1 MFALLRRLAQ
11 YSRVS
16 GARIG
21 RSLLQM
27 LLFLALVAGIYGRA
41 LSGPFVFD
49 DQTAIV
55 ENESLRSLWPIS
67 QLLAQP
73 PDLTTSGR
81 PVVALTFA
89 LDYAAAGADPRVF
102 RATNFAI
109 HALCALLLAGIV
121 RRTLVA
127 PRLADR
133 FGSSAEPIALAAAL
147 IFLVHPLASEVVC
160 YVSARTES
168 LVALFYLATLYGST
182 RASAS
187 ERPWVW
193 VAVAIACSV
202 LGMASKEVM
211 VSAPV
216 VVALHDVVFLGPADA
231 RQRRVRI
238 ALWSGLAASWAVLGF
253 LIATQ
258 PRTESAGFA
267 LWVTPLVYLANQCSV
282 LPEYLRLLFWPV
294 GLRIDYGLP
303 QPLGLGDVWA
313 GASLLVGLFALALYA
328 LWRWPA
334 AGFVGVACFAILA
347 PSSSFV
353 PIVSEVGAER
363 RMYLPL
369 AALCALVVPL
379 GWLGLVRAGRARL
392 GRVLAGVAVAALA
405 LFGAARA
412 GDFSDEIRL
421 WRADVEVAPGNARAR
436 YNLSG
441 ALRRAGRESEAR
453 DERAEAVR
461 GEIDFYSRILPFQ
474 PDRARALGDLAAIHV
489 VAGELARAEQLYGEL
504 LELDPGD
511 ATALRM
517 RARLRA
523 HLGLSGDASAAP

>member
-11 YSRVS
+11 YSRVP
-16 GARIG
+16 GAGIG
-21 RSLLQM
+21 RGLLRT
-27 LLFLALVAGIYGRA
+27 LLLLALVAGIYGRA
-41 LSGPFVFD
+41 MPGPFVFD

-81 PVVALTFA
+81 PVVALSFA
-89 LDYAAAGADPRVF
+89 LDYAAAGPDPRVF

-121 RRTLVA
+121 RRTLVG

-133 FGSSAEPIALAAAL
+133 FAASAELIALAAAL
-147 IFLVHPLASEVVC
+147 LFAVHPLASEVVC
-160 YVSARTES
+160 YASARTES
-168 LVALFYLATLYGST
+168 LVALFYLATLYGSI

-193 VAVAIACSV
+193 VAFAIACSV

-211 VSAPV
+211 VSAPL

-231 RQRRVRI
+231 RRRRVRI
-238 ALWSGLAASWAVLGF
+238 ALWSGLVASWAVLGF
-253 LIATQ
+253 LIAAQ

-267 LWVTPLVYLANQCSV
+267 LWVTPLVYLANQCEV
-282 LPEYLRLLFWPV
+282 LPAYLRLLFWPV

-303 QPLGLGDVWA
+303 QPLALGDVWA
-313 GASLLVGLFALALYA
+313 GAALLVGLLALSLYA
-328 LWRWPA
+328 LRRWPA

-347 PSSSFV
+347 PSSSVV

-369 AALCALVVPL
+369 AALCALAVPL
-379 GWLGLVRAGRARL
+379 VWLGLARAGRARL
-392 GRVLAGVAVAALA
+392 GRLLVGAVAIALA
-405 LFGAARA
+405 LVSADRA
-412 GDFSDEIRL
+412 GDHADEIRL
-421 WRADVEVAPGNARAR
+421 WRADVAAAPGNARAR
-436 YNLSG
+436 YNLAG

-453 DERAEAVR
+453 EERAAAVR

-504 LELDPGD
+504 LELDPDD
-511 ATALRM
+511 ASALRM

-523 HLGLSGDASAAP
+523 HLGLSGDAGASP